1 MDSNQGMLES
11 KSSVLSHLHHTPI
24 TTGPPDRTRTCISR
38 LSIVTRYK
46 LAALPLSYRRIY
58 YLAEA
63 VRFELTEHFCPS
75 VFKTDALS
83 RALPRF
89 HVSVRYSCVRNLT
102 NPVSAAHPLFASAE
116 PELSL
121 NEIEVW
127 CSNKLGGLLYS
138 PNLEYVMLQL
148 SPV

>member
-1 MDSNQGMLES
+1 MLLPRIELGIHPYHGCVMPLNY
-11 KSSVLSHLHHTPI
+11 KSI
-24 TTGPPDRTRTCISR
+24 GPPDRTRTCISR

-89 HVSVRYSCVRNLT
+89 HVSVRYFCVRNLT

-121 NEIEVW
+121 TEIEVW
-127 CSNKLGGLLYS
+127 CNNKLGGLPYS
-138 PNLEYVMLQL
+138 PNLEYIMLRL